1 MAKRGNGSAANWY
14 RLVFRKSGRCLPL
27 FILLA
32 TFLSQAKASPAIQL
46 QFVSRGVIA
55 GESGDLLI
63 RFKISS
69 GFKIPKRP
77 SPKLQLNSS
86 TDLEV
91 RGDMSLF
98 EEGTGKDPEYFDA
111 FRPLSLQLVSSRNA
125 RRGQYLLQG
134 RFTYFYCS
142 EKDKY
147 CSRSVE
153 NLRIPIDVTDHK

>member
-1 MAKRGNGSAANWY
+1 MAQRGNGSAANWHM
-14 RLVFRKSGRCLPL
+14 LVIRKGVRCLPL
-27 FILLA
+27 LILA
-32 TFLSQAKASPAIQL
+32 TLSSPAAASSVIQL
-46 QFVSRGVIA
+46 QFVSRGVVA

-77 SPKLQLNSS
+77 SPKFELNSP

-91 RGDMSLF
+91 RGDLSLF
-98 EEGTGKDPEYFDA
+98 EEGTGKDPEYFTG

-125 RRGQYLLQG
+125 RRGQYLLEG
-134 RFTYFYCS
+134 KFTYFYCS

-153 NLRIPIDVTDHK
+153 NLRIPIDVTNEK